1 MANKENNFQTTN
13 KITGKRKWWA
23 LATVLM
29 TMFFSSMNQTVVS
42 TAIPTIVSDLSGFEY
57 YAWLFSAFM
66 ITSAVTV
73 PIYGKLSDVYGRRP
87 FYFFGLIMFALGSA
101 LAGLAQNM
109 IWLIVAR
116 AIQGI
121 GAGALMTMPNATVG
135 DIFNPKERGKWM
147 GVMSLVFGVSSI
159 IGPTLGGFIT
169 EQLGWQWVFYV
180 NLPFAF
186 LAAIGVWFALP
197 KVKISEQ
204 VKVDWVGSLLLI
216 IGLVP
221 IMIGL
226 TWIGDRYGW
235 LDWQVLTLFGFGIA
249 VIIGF
254 ILYERGLKD
263 AIIETAFF
271 KNRTFSIVVLLSL
284 LSQMAMFGTIMF
296 LPLYIQGVVGLSVQ
310 NSGIVMTPL
319 MLSFIIGATIAGQL
333 MTRTGKYK
341 GLAVISAA
349 IMTIGLFMFNQMDIN
364 TSSLTVVINMS
375 TFGIGVGALM
385 PIMNVS
391 VQNAFPYRQMG
402 TVNANLQ
409 FSRSVAGVIA
419 APVFGSLLNAGFLKK
434 YSEVEPSGLTQLDE
448 RVREGIMSMDPQQL
462 ITKEAQEGVKNIF
475 TQLGTEGSQLFQEWL
490 EAIKLSLA
498 NGISSLFLVGFV
510 FSILTLIFVFF
521 LPEAKLQDDEY
532 YND

>member
-1 MANKENNFQTTN
+1 MRKNIQTTN
-13 KITGKRKWWA
+13 QITGKRKWWA

-42 TAIPTIVSDLSGFEY
+42 TAIPTIVSELSGFEY

-87 FYFFGLIMFALGSA
+87 FYFFGLICFAIGSA

-121 GAGALMTMPNATVG
+121 GAGALMTMPNATIG

-147 GVMSLVFGVSSI
+147 GVMSIVFGVSSI
-159 IGPTLGGFIT
+159 IGPTFGGFIT

-197 KVKISEQ
+197 VVKVKDQ
-204 VKVDWVGSLLLI
+204 VKVDWVGSFLLI
-216 IGLVP
+216 VGLLP
-221 IMIGL
+221 IMIAL
-226 TWIGDRYGW
+226 TWIGEKYRW
-235 LDWQVLTLFGFGIA
+235 TDWQVLGLILFGIIIIA
-249 VIIGF
+249 IF
-254 ILYERGLKD
+254 FFYERGLKH
-263 AIIETAFF
+263 AIIELSFF
-271 KNRTFSIVVLLSL
+271 KNRTFSIVVILSL

-310 NSGIVMTPL
+310 DSGMVMTPL
-319 MLSFIIGATIAGQL
+319 MLSFIVGSTLAGQQMTRSGKYRGLAIIGAIL
-333 MTRTGKYK
+333 
-341 GLAVISAA
+341 
-349 IMTIGLFMFNQMDIN
+349 MTIGLYLFNQMDIN
-364 TSSLTVVINMS
+364 TNVMMVIINMT
-375 TFGIGVGALM
+375 TFGLGVGALM

-402 TVNANLQ
+402 AVNANLQ

-419 APVFGSLLNAGFLKK
+419 APVFGSLLNLGFMRK
-434 YSEVEPSGLTQLDE
+434 YQEVEPTGILELDE
-448 RVREGIMSMDPQQL
+448 EVRNTIYSMDPQQL
-462 ITKEAQEGVKNIF
+462 ITKEAQESVQEAFIQFGEYGSNIF
-475 TQLGTEGSQLFQEWL
+475 HEWL
-490 EAIKLSLA
+490 EAIQVSLSS
-498 NGISSLFLVGFV
+498 GMSTLFFVGLI

-532 YND
+532 YKDQ